1 MKDQRDRLKTE
12 VPDDQAGKSL
22 HELYLEL
29 LCLREEVRE
38 AEQLSPK
45 NGPSVQKPARKT
57 DPEH

>member
-12 VPDDQAGKSL
+12 LPDDQAGKSL

-29 LCLREEVRE
+29 LCLRDEVRE
-38 AEQLSPK
+38 AERLSSK
-45 NGPSVQKPARKT
+45 NSPSVQKPPRQT

>member
-22 HELYLEL
+22 HDLYLEL

-38 AEQLSPK
+38 AERLSPEK
-45 NGPSVQKPARKT
+45 SPSMQKPPRQT